1 MSRLGGKLTA
11 RLGADCLYSL
21 TCLEEFSE
29 IGLPVYGVLGNPR
42 GMEKAGDVSLRLFSL
57 LFFLGFTLQSKFLDW
72 LQSVFVVHLV

>member
-42 GMEKAGDVSLRLFSL
+42 GMEKAGDVRPRLFSS